1 MISLRKNQEEAITI
15 SVKNDFQSGTHFH
28 ATGSGKTIIALEIIK
43 KFNDT
48 YPKKNILWLCEFKHL
63 ISQTFLKEKN
73 PYHLDLKKRFLIL
86 DYTQHKQPD
95 WYMSVNTAKY
105 WGRPVLLLINRAFL
119 VSNNN
124 YQRIQSPIGLIIHD
138 ECHTIQNKTTCKFY
152 QWIQNKWGNC
162 RCIGFTATP
171 NHQIAPYNTLLS
183 KYSILQSYLDNI
195 IVNPHIVWIK
205 SKVNLDNQSMGYII
219 KYLMKKH
226 LVYHKVVVW
235 CGMIEYCYQLA
246 LLWKQI
252 FPQYKICIDTSQ
264 NDTHEDTPKTYG
276 NYQDFSKL
284 ENYGI
289 LFCASKHREGSDIYH
304 LDGCI
309 FLDKV
314 EKRNHKVF
322 AQSLGR
328 VVRKDKEGN
337 KQQGLMIDFNAKNTL
352 NICDR
357 LNKYLHIPPGIF
369 PWKYD
374 NKKVRVHTINK
385 NIIIHSLQFKSINKL
400 QNEIQ
405 KEKEDKIQ
413 KQLTNLDG
421 KKEYHITTSNN
432 NNQCENNGDLME
444 FTLDNG
450 DIKYLKNGELL
461 NSKNEKKYSLQDLI
475 PLFVRECPDDRKYTE
490 RLYLEL
496 DLIVS
501 KELIGYLIKA
511 RDILNMTKNIPHV
524 TRGSCGSS
532 LVCYLLGI
540 SNTDPVKYKISFA
553 RFLNEYRD
561 NLPDIDFDFP
571 HIIRDDVFMKLQMK
585 WKNKVARISN
595 HIYYHEKSALRE
607 AIRREGIHTFFDKY
621 SINSE
626 VKKMPYDAQSRIRKE
641 ARSLEDTFRC
651 YSLHCGGIIFFPEGI
666 PEELIKEDR
675 KFDSLSQVVLNK
687 VDVAKYQNFK
697 IDILSSRALSQL
709 YSMDKSILDFN
720 DEKILTDS
728 ATAKL
733 LAEGHNIG
741 ITLGESPLIRKAF
754 INVKPKGVE
763 DIALCLAIIR
773 PAAKEARK
781 DYQWD
786 NKFVYDDDAI
796 KIIKDATGC
805 SEGYADKLR
814 RGIAK
819 GKKEDLKDF
828 KQLVRKNGNKV
839 KPIMEKIK
847 NMRKYSFCKSHA
859 YSYGQLVWYLA
870 YFKAHYPKKF
880 WKSALS
886 NCDSSYR
893 KWVHYYEAKC
903 AGISYK
909 DDTLKKQNISIYAS
923 NRRKK
928 IKKLSYEQQLREYGY
943 WEMEND
949 TFFPGCYFRV
959 NVVKEGE
966 ENKSSNESSNKS
978 SSSNVEF
985 KGIIA
990 SQRMLRNYENKDK
1003 PNIVFFLGVKKG
1015 LYIELLI
1022 EECKGFSSRKYIGIS
1037 GLGKVVDE
1045 KIKSYKAINYQFF

>member
-1 MISLRKNQEEAITI
+1 MITLRKNQEEAVAV
-15 SVKNDFQSGTHFH
+15 SLNNNFQSGTHFH

-43 KFNDT
+43 RFNDT
-48 YPKKNILWLCEFKHL
+48 YPKKNILWLCEFKHI

-105 WGRPVLLLINRAFL
+105 WDRPVLLLINRAYL

-124 YQRIQSPIGLIIHD
+124 YQRIQSQFGLIIHD
-138 ECHTIQNKTTCKFY
+138 ECHTIQNKTTREFY
-152 QWIQNKWGNC
+152 QWILKKWTEC

-171 NHQIAPYNTLLS
+171 NHQISPYNHLLS
-183 KYSILQSYLDNI
+183 TYSILQAYLDKV
-195 IVNPHIVWIK
+195 IVNPYIVWIK
-205 SKVNLDNQSMGYII
+205 SKVNLDNISMAYVI
-219 KYLMKKH
+219 KYLMGKH

-235 CGMIEYCYQLA
+235 CGMIEYCYKLA
-246 LLWKQI
+246 LLWTEI
-252 FPQYKICIDTSQ
+252 FPKYKICIDTSQ
-264 NDTHEDTPKTYG
+264 NDMCGMNNGEYG
-276 NYQDFSKL
+276 NYQDFVKL
-284 ENYGI
+284 DKYGI

-304 LDGCI
+304 LDGCV

-328 VVRKDKEGN
+328 VIRNDKGGS
-337 KQQGLMIDFNAKNTL
+337 KHYGLMIDFNAKNTL
-352 NICDR
+352 HICDR
-357 LNKYLHIPPGIF
+357 LNKYLHIPSGIF

-374 NKKVRVHTINK
+374 SKKVRINHINK
-385 NIIIHSLQFKSINKL
+385 NIVIHSLQFKSINKL
-400 QNEIQ
+400 QSEI
-405 KEKEDKIQ
+405 
-413 KQLTNLDG
+413 
-421 KKEYHITTSNN
+421 KKEFATLDVKGNN
-432 NNQCENNGDLME
+432 NTTTKGIDNKGELVE
-444 FTLDNG
+444 LTLNNG
-450 DIKYLKNGELL
+450 DIKYLKKEIFN
-461 NSKNEKKYSLQDLI
+461 NTKNEKKYTIQEIL
-475 PLFVRECPDDRKYTE
+475 PLFVRQCPDDRKYTR
-490 RLYLEL
+490 RLYQEL

-501 KELIGYLIKA
+501 KNLVGYLIKA
-511 RDILNMTKNIPHV
+511 REILNMTKNIPHV

-540 SNTDPVKYKISFA
+540 SNIDPVKYKISFA

-571 HIIRDDVFMKLQMK
+571 HIIRDDVFMKLQMR

-626 VKKMPYDAQSRIRKE
+626 LHKMPYDTQSKIRKE
-641 ARSLEDTFRC
+641 AKRLEDTFRC

-666 PEELIKEDR
+666 PEELIKED
-675 KFDSLSQVVLNK
+675 KKYDSLSQVILNK

-720 DEKILTDS
+720 DNKILNDE

-733 LAEGHNIG
+733 LSEGNNIG
-741 ITLGESPLIRKAF
+741 ITLGESSLIRNAF

-763 DIALCLAIIR
+763 DVALCLAIIR
-773 PAAKEARK
+773 PAAKDALK
-781 DYQWD
+781 DYQYD

-796 KIIKDATGC
+796 KIIKDATAC

-819 GKKEDLKDF
+819 GVKNDIKEF
-828 KQLVRKNGNKV
+828 KQLVRNNGLNV
-839 KPIMEKIK
+839 KPLMDKIK
-847 NMRKYSFCKSHA
+847 NMSKYSFCKSHA

-870 YFKAHYPKKF
+870 YYKAHYPKRF

-886 NCDSSYR
+886 NCCSSYR

-903 AGISYK
+903 IGVSYK

-923 NRRKK
+923 NRRNK
-928 IKKLSYEQQLREYGY
+928 IKQLNYEEQLLEYGY

-949 TFFPGCYFRV
+949 SFFPGCYFRV
-959 NVVKEGE
+959 ISDEGGE
-966 ENKSSNESSNKS
+966 SNIEYR
-978 SSSNVEF
+978 
-985 KGIIA
+985 GIIA
-990 SQRMLRNYENKDK
+990 SQRMLINYEDKDK
-1003 PNIVFFLGVKKG
+1003 PNIIFYLGVKKG
-1015 LYIELLI
+1015 LYIQLLI
-1022 EECKGFSSRKYIGIS
+1022 KECKGFISRKYIGVS
-1037 GLGKVVDE
+1037 GVCIVIDDKV
-1045 KIKSYKAINYQFF
+1045 KSYQSSNYQFF

>member
-1 MISLRKNQEEAITI
+1 MFSLRKNQKEAVTI

-43 KFNDT
+43 KFNDL

-63 ISQTFLKEKN
+63 ISQTFLKDKN
-73 PYHLDLKKRFLIL
+73 PYLLDLKKRFLIL

-105 WGRPVLLLINRAFL
+105 WGKPVLLLINRAFL

-124 YQRIQSPIGLIIHD
+124 YQRIQTPLGLIIHD
-138 ECHTIQNKTTCKFY
+138 ECHTIQNKTTSEFY
-152 QWIQNKWGNC
+152 KWIQNKWEDC

-171 NHQIAPYNTLLS
+171 NHQIVPYNTLLS
-183 KYSILQSYLDNI
+183 KYSILQSYLDKV

-205 SKVNLDNQSMGYII
+205 SKVNLDNLSMAYII
-219 KYLMKKH
+219 KYLMGKH

-246 LLWKQI
+246 LLWRQI

-264 NDTHEDTPKTYG
+264 NDMSGMDDGKYG
-276 NYQDFSKL
+276 DYQDFAKL
-284 ENYGI
+284 EDYGI

-304 LDGCI
+304 LDGCV

-328 VVRKDKEGN
+328 VVRKDKEGR
-337 KQQGLMIDFNAKNTL
+337 KQCGLMIDFNAKNTL

-374 NKKVRVHTINK
+374 NKKVRVNSINK
-385 NIIIHSLQFKSINKL
+385 NIVIHSLQFKSITKL
-400 QNEIQ
+400 QNEIH
-405 KEKEDKIQ
+405 KEKENKIQ
-413 KQLTNLDG
+413 QDITTPDVKKRDNTITNLDDNKG
-421 KKEYHITTSNN
+421 GTGEELVEFTL
-432 NNQCENNGDLME
+432 NNGDV
-444 FTLDNG
+444 
-450 DIKYLKNGELL
+450 KYLKKDITVKREND
-461 NSKNEKKYSLQDLI
+461 KVYTIQDLM
-475 PLFVRECPDDRKYTE
+475 PLIVRQCPDDRKYTR
-490 RLYLEL
+490 RLYQEL
-496 DLIVS
+496 DLIIS
-501 KELIGYLIKA
+501 KNLVGYLIKA

-540 SNTDPVKYKISFA
+540 SNTDPVKYNISFA

-571 HIIRDDVFMKLQMK
+571 HIIRDEVFMKLQMR

-626 VKKMPYDAQSRIRKE
+626 VKKMSYDAQSRIRKE
-641 ARSLEDTFRC
+641 ARRLEDTFRC

-666 PEELIKEDR
+666 PEELVKEDR

-709 YSMDKSILDFN
+709 YSMDKSVLDFN

-733 LAEGHNIG
+733 LAEGNNIG

-763 DIALCLAIIR
+763 DVALCLAIIR

-781 DYQWD
+781 EYQYD

-814 RGIAK
+814 RGISK
-819 GKKEDLKDF
+819 GKKDDLKDF
-828 KQLVRKNGNKV
+828 KQLIRKNGKKV

-903 AGISYK
+903 AGVSYK
-909 DDTLKKQNISIYAS
+909 DDTLKKQNISIYAC

-928 IKKLSYEQQLREYGY
+928 IKKLSYEEQLREYGY
-943 WEMEND
+943 WEMITD
-949 TFFPGCYFRV
+949 DFFPGCYFRV
-959 NVVKEGE
+959 NCE
-966 ENKSSNESSNKS
+966 SSNESSNENSNKS
-978 SSSNVEF
+978 SSNSVEF

-990 SQRMLRNYENKDK
+990 SQRMLRNYEDKAK
-1003 PNIVFFLGVKKG
+1003 PNIVFYLGVKKG

-1022 EECKGFSSRKYIGIS
+1022 EECKGFSSRKYIGVS
-1037 GLGKVVDE
+1037 GVGKVVDE
-1045 KIKSYKAINYQFF
+1045 KIKSYQSISYQFF